1 MRMDVRHYI
10 DATGKDLFQR
20 WFDSLRDPRGRI
32 AILRRVDRL
41 ELGNAGDHAAC
52 RDGVWEMRIDQ
63 GPGYRVYIA
72 KDGNAIVLL
81 LGGGI
86 KDTQQRD
93 IDRAV
98 TAWNDYKRRR
108 CA

>member
-10 DATGKDLFQR
+10 DATGKDLSQR

-72 KDGNAIVLL
+72 KDGIAIVLL

>member
-1 MRMDVRHYI
+1 
-10 DATGKDLFQR
+10 
-20 WFDSLRDPRGRI
+20 
-32 AILRRVDRL
+32 VDRL

-93 IDRAV
+93 IERAV
-98 TAWNDYKRRR
+98 SAWNDYKRRR